1 MPVATIDAPVSP
13 VKVLL
18 VEDTEIDAEL
28 ASRAL
33 RRAGIDHVSRRVDS
47 EPDLLE
53 ALAAFRPDVILSD
66 YSMPHLDGPR
76 ALAIAREHARDVP
89 FIFVSGTIGEEVA
102 IDSLKRGATDYII
115 KSNMTRLAA
124 AVARALQDSRERASK
139 ARAQDDLREAQE
151 RFALFMQHL
160 PGPAFIK
167 DLQGRH
173 RFVNAAFERMADMDR
188 DSLVGRTDRELWPE
202 LAEPYV
208 SNDRWVIEHNDVL
221 QTFESR
227 PQGDGTHSYLVHKFP
242 IPDPTGRTALIGGV
256 AVDFTARLLAEEKLA
271 RLGRIHAFMSG
282 INSAIVRTQARGE
295 LLQEACR
302 IALEDGG
309 FGVAWILLHDES
321 GTPQLAACAG
331 ADPSV
336 IARRLAPG
344 TARSREAEVAEGVGA
359 TGRPVVIDPAER
371 VAHLPRAM
379 SGAGD
384 RHVVAGMPIRLE
396 GRVAGVL
403 ALYASE
409 SRVFDADEMKLL
421 GELAGDIS
429 FALEYLSKKERLD
442 YFAYFDPL
450 TGLPNRALCTD
461 RINQLAQSHGLGEV
475 KAAVLIVDLER
486 FSLVNDSLGRQAGD
500 ELLQLVAR
508 RLHEMVSPAGT
519 AARVGADAFAVV
531 FTDVRE
537 GADVARLL
545 EERVAAGMG
554 RPFAVGGQDLRI
566 AFKCGVALFPD
577 DGRDAESLLCNA
589 EMALK
594 NAKDSPDRYLF
605 YAAPMNARVA
615 EILNLENA
623 LRAAL
628 AESQFVLHYQPKID
642 VAAGLVYGLEA
653 LVRWNSPERGLV
665 PPAVFLPIV
674 EQTGMIL
681 ELGMWVMRQAALDQ
695 ARLFAPA
702 HSDLRVSVNVSSL
715 QLRQKHFVADALEA
729 IRGAGGNPASLD
741 LEITETVIMEDI
753 EQNIPKLDALRAL
766 GMGVE
771 IDDFGTGYSSLAYL
785 GKLPMTALK
794 IDRTFVTAMSRSAGD
809 RTIIST
815 IISLAHLLGLS
826 VVAEGVETVAQRDML
841 RNLGCTRMQ
850 GYLFS
855 RPLPAGELLVTLAR
869 GSLDVAGAGAA
880 APPGPRQRFSRERA
894 G

>member
-1 MPVATIDAPVSP
+1 
-13 VKVLL
+13 
-18 VEDTEIDAEL
+18 
-28 ASRAL
+28 
-33 RRAGIDHVSRRVDS
+33 
-47 EPDLLE
+47 
-53 ALAAFRPDVILSD
+53 
-66 YSMPHLDGPR
+66 
-76 ALAIAREHARDVP
+76 
-89 FIFVSGTIGEEVA
+89 
-102 IDSLKRGATDYII
+102 
-115 KSNMTRLAA
+115 
-124 AVARALQDSRERASK
+124 
-139 ARAQDDLREAQE
+139 
-151 RFALFMQHL
+151 
-160 PGPAFIK
+160 
-167 DLQGRH
+167 
-173 RFVNAAFERMADMDR
+173 
-188 DSLVGRTDRELWPE
+188 
-202 LAEPYV
+202 
-208 SNDRWVIEHNDVL
+208 
-221 QTFESR
+221 
-227 PQGDGTHSYLVHKFP
+227 
-242 IPDPTGRTALIGGV
+242 
-256 AVDFTARLLAEEKLA
+256 
-271 RLGRIHAFMSG
+271 
-282 INSAIVRTQARGE
+282 
-295 LLQEACR
+295 
-302 IALEDGG
+302 
-309 FGVAWILLHDES
+309 
-321 GTPQLAACAG
+321 
-331 ADPSV
+331 
-336 IARRLAPG
+336 
-344 TARSREAEVAEGVGA
+344 
-359 TGRPVVIDPAER
+359 
-371 VAHLPRAM
+371 
-379 SGAGD
+379 
-384 RHVVAGMPIRLE
+384 
-396 GRVAGVL
+396 
-403 ALYASE
+403 
-409 SRVFDADEMKLL
+409 
-421 GELAGDIS
+421 
-429 FALEYLSKKERLD
+429 
-442 YFAYFDPL
+442 
-450 TGLPNRALCTD
+450 
-461 RINQLAQSHGLGEV
+461 
-475 KAAVLIVDLER
+475 
-486 FSLVNDSLGRQAGD
+486 
-500 ELLQLVAR
+500 
-508 RLHEMVSPAGT
+508 
-519 AARVGADAFAVV
+519 
-531 FTDVRE
+531 
-537 GADVARLL
+537 
-545 EERVAAGMG
+545 
-554 RPFAVGGQDLRI
+554 
-566 AFKCGVALFPD
+566 
-577 DGRDAESLLCNA
+577 
-589 EMALK
+589 
-594 NAKDSPDRYLF
+594 
-605 YAAPMNARVA
+605 MNARVA